1 MAGKM
6 NKWTRFHHCSLL
18 VINPCNNSDKQSSLL
33 MGEYRS
39 LLASPVYVFR
49 ATNICS
55 ILPSG
60 VTKKA
65 SAPDSSYCCVS
76 RTNAGRY
83 PIRRRRQ
90 FSRVATKN
98 AFLATSPSLK
108 ARRRSRNTGRFSTIT
123 KRYSTTRARRR
134 PRQLFFAYTEQPNR
148 AACSSHSYFATPAGS
163 ALKIVVRENIASLR
177 ATDERLLLGCG
188 ANMII
193 PGTPRFHAV

>member
-1 MAGKM
+1 M

-39 LLASPVYVFR
+39 LFGLASLRFQGDQHLFDI
-49 ATNICS
+49 AFWCNE
-55 ILPSG
+55 
-60 VTKKA
+60 KA

-134 PRQLFFAYTEQPNR
+134 PQQLFFAYTEQPNR
-148 AACSSHSYFATPAGS
+148 AACSSHSYFAAPAGS

-193 PGTPRFHAV
+193 PGTPRFHAA